1 MQVLGTRAGGF
12 RKKPRSESPIFFQHF
27 RFLRPFLAVDTRT
40 FLYLHVHPIG
50 RLRHDPFPPFRL
62 QDTKFLIP
70 LKKIQLEILG
80 LSSSQSQSGSFALI
94 LGEKGGN
101 RRLPIIIGMFEAQS
115 IAIQIEKISPNR
127 PLTHDLFKSF
137 AEHVHVVI
145 LEVVIS
151 DLKEGVFYSR
161 IVCSDGATT
170 FDIDARPSDAIAIG
184 LRFGVPIYTVE
195 SVLSEAGI
203 ILSDLDEAESDTED
217 EDDDEDDDNDT
228 DSPRA
233 ARTQPEPRDPS
244 GQVSMEELSKM
255 LSEALN
261 REDYEKAAKIRDEL
275 NKRNG

>member
-1 MQVLGTRAGGF
+1 
-12 RKKPRSESPIFFQHF
+12 
-27 RFLRPFLAVDTRT
+27 
-40 FLYLHVHPIG
+40 
-50 RLRHDPFPPFRL
+50 
-62 QDTKFLIP
+62 

-94 LGEKGGN
+94 LGEKNGS

-145 LEVVIS
+145 VEVIIS

-170 FDIDARPSDAIAIG
+170 FEIDARPSDAIAIG
-184 LRFGVPIYTVE
+184 LRFGVPIFTVE

-203 ILSDLDEAESDTED
+203 ILTDLDEAEGNEPEEDDED
-217 EDDDEDDDNDT
+217 EDSDDEDDEIT
-228 DSPRA
+228 PSRPSK
-233 ARTQPEPRDPS
+233 QPEPKEPS
-244 GQVSMEELSKM
+244 GQVSLDELTKM
-255 LSEALN
+255 LAQALEK
-261 REDYEKAAKIRDEL
+261 EDYEKAAKIRDEL

>member
-1 MQVLGTRAGGF
+1 M
-12 RKKPRSESPIFFQHF
+12 
-27 RFLRPFLAVDTRT
+27 
-40 FLYLHVHPIG
+40 
-50 RLRHDPFPPFRL
+50 
-62 QDTKFLIP
+62 
-70 LKKIQLEILG
+70 KKIQLEILG

-94 LGEKGGN
+94 LGGKNGN

-170 FDIDARPSDAIAIG
+170 FEIDARPSDAIAIG
-184 LRFGVPIYTVE
+184 LRFGVPIFTVE

-203 ILSDLDEAESDTED
+203 ILSDLDESLDESDD
-217 EDDDEDDDNDT
+217 DDDEDDDD
-228 DSPRA
+228 DSDSSRGG
-233 ARTQPEPRDPS
+233 RSSEPREPS
-244 GQVSMEELSKM
+244 GQVSLDELTKM
-255 LSEALN
+255 LAQALEK
-261 REDYEKAAKIRDEL
+261 EDYEKAAKIRDEL